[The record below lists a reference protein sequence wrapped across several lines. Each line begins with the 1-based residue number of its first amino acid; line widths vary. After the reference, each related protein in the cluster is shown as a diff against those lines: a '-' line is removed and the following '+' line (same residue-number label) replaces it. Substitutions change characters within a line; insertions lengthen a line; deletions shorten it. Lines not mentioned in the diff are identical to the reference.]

1 MKIILNLT
9 LGIFKPIFIYLN
21 LFSTNLQLMYFT
33 LQFVDFIITGLDN
46 VTKMRDLLF
55 QLLDFLLLILFV
67 DIDLYAGDQT
77 SSVFQLVFVD
87 ATLPKEFRIF
97 TYLKLKDC

>member
-21 LFSTNLQLMYFT
+21 LFSTNLQLMYFS

-46 VTKMRDLLF
+46 VTKMRDLLL

-67 DIDLYAGDQT
+67 DIDFYAGDQT

-87 ATLPKEFRIF
+87 ATLTKEFRIF